1 MSKSNR
7 RLDPGV
13 RRGAKPACEAK
24 AVSKDGFQSTPLV
37 VEGRCLR
44 GSTGSAYSCRFQST
58 PLVVEGRCPFAH
70 GAYGTLK
77 EFQSTPLV
85 VEGRCNPR
93 TRSASRCCCFNPRP
107 SLSRGDADVFLRRA
121 TELDMFQSTPL
132 VVEGRCAS
140 PVTREFHEEKG
151 PCCANLLEKCSANHT
166 ECGDCRWKCFC
177 INRLR
182 RPRTCRGSAGTCG
195 SRALFRQPA
204 VHQNLS
210 P

>member
-1 MSKSNR
+1 MTTSGARWVAFGNPTRNTGAFRECFGKFRHRWVCRQIDSRTAKMVDSKRCSNGLTTTARIQTSFACGCVANSRAPAAISSSLARMSTTALNTK
-7 RLDPGV
+7 
-13 RRGAKPACEAK
+13 
-24 AVSKDGFQSTPLV
+24 Q
-37 VEGRCLR
+37 
-44 GSTGSAYSCRFQST
+44 
-58 PLVVEGRCPFAH
+58 
-70 GAYGTLK
+70 
-77 EFQSTPLV
+77 
-85 VEGRCNPR
+85 
-93 TRSASRCCCFNPRP
+93 
-107 SLSRGDADVFLRRA
+107 
-121 TELDMFQSTPL
+121 FQSTPL

-151 PCCANLLEKCSANHT
+151 PCCANLLEKRSANHT